1 MLRMRPGA
9 APPPPPFLII
19 NPASRATAELEASR
33 AIPAK
38 IRVLGMTGGHG
49 PPPRLLFGEEGPASP
64 HVCTGCGESV
74 ALSQGSRT
82 FQSPTPG
89 ESGER
94 DREPLTS
101 PSHCPRGLSP
111 PVLLHLLTSIPRS
124 SAGCW
129 WLGPIYRMGHVTSG
143 LSRQQDDLCN
153 DTAGENS
160 GSVGEAG
167 FAPRGGMVC

>member
-9 APPPPPFLII
+9 APPPPFLII

-101 PSHCPRGLSP
+101 PSRCPRGLSP